1 MELWWREEDE
11 DHGGNSDGEKRT
23 KMIFAFKLARSSSFS
38 TAAGTGGLL
47 EAAVRQV
54 FLWCK
59 GKRGQGSGF
68 STVLLSCGNSS
79 SSAATRIYRKN
90 SVGRY
95 VLGGGGAEESLFSS
109 TSSIITPSSCGW
121 SSSLRHL
128 SWAPWSSVRW
138 VSSSSREIKEEE
150 VEDEIDPLSGS
161 SEKTLLSTKPS
172 TSSSSSS
179 QAPSAQPDC
188 EYHFS
193 YTEIPRVAPIAYR
206 EQPQFSPFGPGPPD
220 NPWIEKPSRRSA
232 LPEFNSFAG
241 GRSSPGGLKAGRK
254 AVKTREE
261 ILGEPLTKRGV
272 KDLVELCDKENR
284 QINLGRDGLTHNM
297 LDLVHQHWRRR
308 RVCKVT
314 CKGVPTVDM
323 DNVCNKLEEKTGG
336 QIIHRKGG
344 VVYLF
349 RGRHYDHK
357 SRPQIRL
364 MLWKPPPPIY
374 PPLIRR
380 VPEGLLR
387 EEVDAMRKA
396 GHDLPALCR
405 LAKNGTYLTL
415 VKDVRKAMKTDELV
429 KVDCKGLNPS
439 DMKRIGA
446 KLKELVPCVLLS
458 FDKEC
463 ILMWRGRNLQSNTD
477 DDEQDGSRKPSEVLL
492 SEEGKEI
499 LHQALCKDGD
509 FILNFEESN
518 KAPTTDAAADSTHD
532 TSSELLLG
540 QVMSVRV

>member
-1 MELWWREEDE
+1 LELWWREEDE

-79 SSAATRIYRKN
+79 SSAATRIYRNN

-109 TSSIITPSSCGW
+109 TSSIVTPSSCGW

-284 QINLGRDGLTHNM
+284 QINLGM
-297 LDLVHQHWRRR
+297 Y
-308 RVCKVT
+308 VCT
-314 CKGVPTVDM
+314 
-323 DNVCNKLEEKTGG
+323 
-336 QIIHRKGG
+336 
-344 VVYLF
+344 LF
-349 RGRHYDHK
+349 A
-357 SRPQIRL
+357 
-364 MLWKPPPPIY
+364 PIY
-374 PPLIRR
+374 
-380 VPEGLLR
+380 
-387 EEVDAMRKA
+387 
-396 GHDLPALCR
+396 LPAPIADPQRKFILVTK
-405 LAKNGTYLTL
+405 AIKSWMGTYGAATNP
-415 VKDVRKAMKTDELV
+415 TD
-429 KVDCKGLNPS
+429 
-439 DMKRIGA
+439 
-446 KLKELVPCVLLS
+446 
-458 FDKEC
+458 
-463 ILMWRGRNLQSNTD
+463 
-477 DDEQDGSRKPSEVLL
+477 
-492 SEEGKEI
+492 
-499 LHQALCKDGD
+499 
-509 FILNFEESN
+509 
-518 KAPTTDAAADSTHD
+518 
-532 TSSELLLG
+532 
-540 QVMSVRV
+540 